1 MVQNFF
7 IDARHTL
14 RSLRRNPVFAGVSIL
29 TLGLG
34 IGANSAIF
42 SVVNGIL
49 LQGLPFQ
56 EPHRLVSLCETM
68 PDEAARCVT
77 ASTPNAADWAEAS
90 RSFEEIGV
98 FRWWGHLLRTSD
110 GSESVRSLI
119 ATPEFFRV
127 MRYRP
132 ALGRVLQPRDQDE
145 GNRHVAV
152 LDHDF
157 WTARFG
163 ADPDIVGTT
172 INLSGESFQVVGV
185 LREGQKP
192 PAMSGEPKADVWLP
206 LHFDPRE
213 ESRRDWRGFYAV
225 GRLAPGASL
234 EAAREELTAVRRG
247 LLELHPEA
255 NAEWGLELSPLKDRV
270 VGGVRTTLLFFLAAV
285 GLVLLITCANIA
297 NLILARMN
305 GRGMEL
311 SIRTALGA
319 DAPRLAGLL
328 LNEGLILALLGGGVG
343 LVLAWVG
350 TPLFLSLAPA
360 GIPRLNEVGMDW
372 TVLAFTLGLA
382 VLTTLL
388 FGLAP
393 LARAARIRPMV
404 ALRGGRH
411 GKVGGRSVG
420 ANEALVVTEVALAL
434 ALLVAAG
441 LLVRS
446 FASFH
451 RWDPGFQREHLLTV
465 SLTATTGAY
474 ESREAILNL
483 YRTLD
488 QELEALPGVE
498 SVARSSAGPLFGG
511 WEPDRV
517 LPEERA
523 GEEGG
528 IQVRWYDVSPAYF
541 QTLGIPVVR
550 GRGFTPDDGMNGP
563 PVVVVNET
571 LARLLWPGENPVG
584 RKLRLEM
591 HDATREVLG
600 VVADVPP
607 VDPDAPVEP
616 EMFWPQ
622 AGYTRPVTFFVIRTE
637 GDPAGLKEVVADRIR
652 EVDPD
657 LQTGIVRS
665 FDDLMD
671 RRLVEPRFNML
682 LITIFGGVALILA
695 AVGIYGVV
703 SRSVASRTR
712 EIGIRI
718 ALGAPRRRVLTNVV
732 AGSMALTGIGV
743 GVGLLVAFVLSRFIA
758 GLLHG
763 VPPTDPATYSAVALG
778 LIAVAFFA
786 SLLPA
791 LGASRVDP
799 MTSLREE

>member
-1 MVQNFF
+1 
-7 IDARHTL
+7 
-14 RSLRRNPVFAGVSIL
+14 
-29 TLGLG
+29 
-34 IGANSAIF
+34 
-42 SVVNGIL
+42 
-49 LQGLPFQ
+49 
-56 EPHRLVSLCETM
+56 
-68 PDEAARCVT
+68 
-77 ASTPNAADWAEAS
+77 
-90 RSFEEIGV
+90 
-98 FRWWGHLLRTSD
+98 
-110 GSESVRSLI
+110 
-119 ATPEFFRV
+119 
-127 MRYRP
+127 
-132 ALGRVLQPRDQDE
+132 
-145 GNRHVAV
+145 
-152 LDHDF
+152 
-157 WTARFG
+157 
-163 ADPDIVGTT
+163 
-172 INLSGESFQVVGV
+172 
-185 LREGQKP
+185 
-192 PAMSGEPKADVWLP
+192 
-206 LHFDPRE
+206 
-213 ESRRDWRGFYAV
+213 
-225 GRLAPGASL
+225 
-234 EAAREELTAVRRG
+234 
-247 LLELHPEA
+247 
-255 NAEWGLELSPLKDRV
+255 
-270 VGGVRTTLLFFLAAV
+270 
-285 GLVLLITCANIA
+285 
-297 NLILARMN
+297 
-305 GRGMEL
+305 
-311 SIRTALGA
+311 
-319 DAPRLAGLL
+319 
-328 LNEGLILALLGGGVG
+328 
-343 LVLAWVG
+343 
-350 TPLFLSLAPA
+350 
-360 GIPRLNEVGMDW
+360 MDW

-528 IQVRWYDVSPAYF
+528 IQARWYDVSPAYF
-541 QTLGIPVVR
+541 ETLGIPVVR
-550 GRGFTPDDGMNGP
+550 GRGFTPDDGMDGP

-637 GDPAGLKEVVADRIR
+637 GDPTGLREVVVNRIQ

-743 GVGLLVAFVLSRFIA
+743 GVGLLVAFALSRFIA